1 MENRIVTVTGH
12 RPKYFKNG
20 YSLETSKLLYNIFY
34 NWLSVNTIDAL
45 VSGAALGVDI
55 EAIQAAVDLNIP
67 FIAGIPFRNQDAKWQ
82 PKNQKKYKE
91 LLNYAKQVVYID
103 ELTDSQYLVKNS
115 KPGLFNPYKLLL
127 RNNWMI
133 DQCTEVLALFNEKPE
148 GGTYQAVKYA
158 ESKGLTVTNLWS
170 EYELNN

>member
-67 FIAGIPFRNQDAKWQ
+67 FYPLETRM
-82 PKNQKKYKE
+82 
-91 LLNYAKQVVYID
+91 LNGSLKIRKSIENY
-103 ELTDSQYLVKNS
+103 
-115 KPGLFNPYKLLL
+115 
-127 RNNWMI
+127 
-133 DQCTEVLALFNEKPE
+133 
-148 GGTYQAVKYA
+148 
-158 ESKGLTVTNLWS
+158 
-170 EYELNN
+170 